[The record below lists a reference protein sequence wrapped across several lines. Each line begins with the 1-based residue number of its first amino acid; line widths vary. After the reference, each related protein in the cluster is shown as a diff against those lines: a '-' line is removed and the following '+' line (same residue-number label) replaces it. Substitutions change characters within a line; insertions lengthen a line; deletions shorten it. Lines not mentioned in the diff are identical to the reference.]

1 MRPSPS
7 SAAETGP
14 RRRRVVWAVLTLALS
29 LAALGV
35 SATGAIFTETD
46 DHAANTFA
54 TGSVDFTQDD
64 GNGAPET
71 VTFAASNMAPGD
83 AATDTVTVTNTGS
96 LALRYAMTSTTLAD
110 DLAAQLDMW
119 VWDEADEDDTGVLA
133 LGLDNA
139 TCDATPTG
147 GGVSTYAYTQGVLGS
162 TGVTKVIGDTAQ
174 GADTGDRELAAGAD
188 EVLCFYVELPSATD
202 NTFEGTSATATFSF
216 QAEQVAN
223 N

>member
-7 SAAETGP
+7 SAVETGP

-46 DHAANTFA
+46 DHTANTFT
-54 TGSVDFTQDD
+54 TGSVDFTQTD
-64 GNGAPET
+64 GSAPET

-83 AATDTVTVTNTGS
+83 TATDTVTVDNTGS

-119 VWDEADEDDTGVLA
+119 VWDEADENDLLIAGV
-133 LGLDNA
+133 GVENSV
-139 TCDATPTG
+139 CDATPG
-147 GGVSTYAYTQGVLGS
+147 ANVSTYVYTQGVLGS
-162 TGVTKVIGDTAQ
+162 TGVTNVFGDPAQ
-174 GADTGDRELAAGAD
+174 GADTGDRELAAGAS
-188 EVLCFYVELPSATD
+188 EVLCFHVELPSSTD
-202 NTFEGTSATATFSF
+202 STFEGKTATATFSF

-223 N
+223 NA